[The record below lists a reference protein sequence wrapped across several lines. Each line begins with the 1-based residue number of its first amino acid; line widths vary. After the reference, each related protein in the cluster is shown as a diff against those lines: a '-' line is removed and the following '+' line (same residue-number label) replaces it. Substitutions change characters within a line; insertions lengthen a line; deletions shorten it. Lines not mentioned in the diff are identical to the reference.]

1 MTLFGSTPMMMK
13 VRMKARMKAKAKA
26 KTMKAKAKAMKAT
39 NKVMKDCRNYNNS
52 IYLTLK
58 HFLE

>member
-1 MTLFGSTPMMMK
+1 MTLSGSTPTRTK
-13 VRMKARMKAKAKA
+13 AMKASSNRAKAM
-26 KTMKAKAKAMKAT
+26 TKAKAMARAT